1 MSELLRVVAEI
12 AAQLSDSLAAP
23 LIKTTRTAEG
33 PASAARSRAL
43 ARHPSPVYRSAVS
56 RLYDAWEREPMS
68 GSELAGALAGAR
80 QTAIMLREEQGID
93 IVWTGPAHGTLPV
106 RSTREVLIELVR
118 AADVSLVLLSFAA
131 YKNDM
136 ILSELTSALNRGVA
150 VWIITESETDAPT
163 AFASIAARIHLYTW
177 PLELRPDVGRKTAVL
192 HAKGVIADDR
202 RAFITSANLTAAA
215 LDKNIEL
222 GLLVTGGDVP
232 RDLGLQIRE
241 LIRSGTLS
249 RLS

>member
-1 MSELLRVVAEI
+1 
-12 AAQLSDSLAAP
+12 
-23 LIKTTRTAEG
+23 
-33 PASAARSRAL
+33 
-43 ARHPSPVYRSAVS
+43 
-56 RLYDAWEREPMS
+56 
-68 GSELAGALAGAR
+68 
-80 QTAIMLREEQGID
+80 
-93 IVWTGPAHGTLPV
+93 
-106 RSTREVLIELVR
+106 
-118 AADVSLVLLSFAA
+118 
-131 YKNDM
+131 
-136 ILSELTSALNRGVA
+136 
-150 VWIITESETDAPT
+150 
-163 AFASIAARIHLYTW
+163 
-177 PLELRPDVGRKTAVL
+177 VL

>member
-12 AAQLSDSLAAP
+12 AAQLPDSLVHP
-23 LIKTTRTAEG
+23 LIKIARETSAPTPATRTK
-33 PASAARSRAL
+33 AL
-43 ARHPSPVYRSAVS
+43 SRHPSPVYRSAVGH
-56 RLYDAWEREPMS
+56 LFDAWEVDSMP
-68 GSELAGALAGAR
+68 GGELAGALAGAR
-80 QTAIMLREEQGID
+80 QTAVMLREEQGID

-136 ILSELTSALNRGVA
+136 ILTELAGALNRGVA

-163 AFASIAARIHLYTW
+163 AFASLAGKVHVYTW
-177 PLELRPDVGRKTAVL
+177 PLELRPDVGKKVAVL
-192 HAKGVIADDR
+192 HAKGVIADDQ

-232 RDLGLQIRE
+232 RDLSLQIRE

-249 RLS
+249 RIS